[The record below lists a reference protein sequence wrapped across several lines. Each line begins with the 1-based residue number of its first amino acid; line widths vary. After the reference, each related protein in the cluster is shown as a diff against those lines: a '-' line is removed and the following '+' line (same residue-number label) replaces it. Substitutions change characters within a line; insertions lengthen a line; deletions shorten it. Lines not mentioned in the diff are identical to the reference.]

1 MGEINMIGINVE
13 KCGRFFA
20 ECERKF
26 PCFLCIISYPALSL
40 TEQVPGLE
48 TIMRNKTSVGGDGL
62 DFPCL
67 NNTEIS

>member
-26 PCFLCIISYPALSL
+26 PCFLCIIPYPALPL
-40 TEQVPGLE
+40 TEQVP
-48 TIMRNKTSVGGDGL
+48 
-62 DFPCL
+62 
-67 NNTEIS
+67 